1 MATRRDWLKTVAS
14 FAIGAAVGAGAT
26 YAALQ
31 SIKSAVDKTTT
42 AQPMPVDSFGDVQR
56 METPR
61 TEAGLPKIKV
71 HFIYV
76 GPVGDYGWTYA
87 HDQGRRYLEKT

>member
-1 MATRRDWLKTVAS
+1 M
-14 FAIGAAVGAGAT
+14 GAGAT

-42 AQPMPVDSFGDVQR
+42 PP

-87 HDQGRRYLEKT
+87 HDQGRRYLEKTLRLSGV